1 MSTQIGDFMKFRIAQ
16 QLFGDGSDV
25 IEAVEAVQNME
36 NDAKAIDK
44 KIELNE
50 KAEEIYES
58 AKKYYEVL
66 KDLAQ
71 YPEYVKGI
79 NQAYSDCETKFSE
92 IAGSSSYQVYY
103 DYVTSDQNA
112 MSAAVE
118 KRNQINNQENEEDTV
133 PETLSAQEQT
143 LVNIYDAYKNDEE
156 ARRDKLADRFEQGIE
171 NIENSMTADPI
182 NFDNYAGKLDE
193 LNTYAAE
200 ISDKSGELQT
210 LKEQLE
216 SMLEEDNITEELKD
230 GLQDELD
237 KMDEL
242 FSQVEY
248 YTEIAEYIN
257 SNDTEVNGEYE
268 QQANAILDKMDEIMN
283 SYLDCEENDSDWP
296 DILDD
301 TKWKNFDSV
310 DEYGNLYDSLEKCFG
325 GEGSED
331 DSKKKKDEANEL
343 LENAKEELENS
354 EDSSARDIPSSFGY
368 GTSYQS
374 KFDIGDMAGAAVEC
388 FSTNNFANEA
398 NKLLLKLY
406 TVEYDFGMFSSRVTN
421 VNNDSE
427 NDGTTE
433 TAVSL
438 TGYEMSS
445 RINYLYQAELE
456 YILGGS
462 NSSDENLNAARDKI
476 LAIRA
481 IVNFTATYS
490 IKEVNGV
497 ITEISNAA
505 TAVNPVLGL
514 VVNGAL
520 RLAVAGME
528 TLMDWN
534 KLKEGESIALIKTKL
549 KHMTAYE
556 ELRGLFDWGENAESG
571 DAEDHTLKMN
581 YEQYL
586 MVMTI
591 FLTSSDTIAERTAN
605 LIELNVNAAKQNM
618 GKDGTLTELEFKM
631 EDAHTAVNAT
641 CTVHLDFAIMPN
653 GFAKSTLSDDTY
665 DSLIEFENN
674 SYSFTV
680 TRGY

>member
-1 MSTQIGDFMKFRIAQ
+1 MSVD
-16 QLFGDGSDV
+16 
-25 IEAVEAVQNME
+25 
-36 NDAKAIDK
+36 
-44 KIELNE
+44 
-50 KAEEIYES
+50 
-58 AKKYYEVL
+58 
-66 KDLAQ
+66 
-71 YPEYVKGI
+71 
-79 NQAYSDCETKFSE
+79 
-92 IAGSSSYQVYY
+92 
-103 DYVTSDQNA
+103 
-112 MSAAVE
+112 
-118 KRNQINNQENEEDTV
+118 
-133 PETLSAQEQT
+133 
-143 LVNIYDAYKNDEE
+143 IYDAYTNDEE
-156 ARRDKLADRFEQGIE
+156 ARRDKIEERFEQGIE
-171 NIENSMTADPI
+171 NIENSIASDPI
-182 NFDNYAGKLDE
+182 NFDNYAEKLDE
-193 LNTYAAE
+193 LNTYATE
-200 ISDKSGELQT
+200 INNKSGELQT
-210 LKEQLE
+210 LKAQLE

-237 KMDEL
+237 KLNEL

-248 YTEIAEYIN
+248 YTGIAEYID
-257 SNDTEVNGEYE
+257 SNDTEVNEEYE

-296 DILDD
+296 DILDV

-310 DEYGNLYDSLEKCFG
+310 EEYKDLYNSLEKCFG

-331 DSKKKKDEANEL
+331 ESKKKKDEANEL
-343 LENAKEELENS
+343 LEKAKEELENP
-354 EDSSARDIPSSFGY
+354 EESSARDIPSSFGY

-374 KFDIGDMAGAAVEC
+374 NFDIGDMAGAAVEC

-421 VNNDSE
+421 IKKDSE
-427 NDGTTE
+427 DDGTTE

-490 IKEVNGV
+490 IKEVNDA
-497 ITEISNAA
+497 ITEISEAA
-505 TAVNPVLGL
+505 TAVNPILGL

-534 KLKEGESIALIKTKL
+534 KLKEGESITLIKTKL
-549 KHMTAYE
+549 KQMTAYE
-556 ELRGLFDWGENAESG
+556 ELSGLLDLEEMEVSE
-571 DAEDHTLKMN
+571 DAEDHTLKMD

-586 MVMTI
+586 MVMMI

-605 LIELNVNAAKQNM
+605 LIELNVNAAKQNI
-618 GKDGTLTELEFKM
+618 GTDETLTELEFKM
-631 EDAHTAVNAT
+631 ENAHTAVNAT